1 MSYVDKWDREVN
13 EKQMEFLILDESSGV
28 QEQGQQFD
36 NWQPA
41 TEEVG
46 ADSLAL
52 YFKEMARTPL
62 LTQEEEVKLAKWL
75 EVNQAHIAQMVLR
88 YPYLFLEAT
97 NGGSELALRRLSEKM
112 QDIVTSLQKLRSHGN
127 RGYWSSEIAEREDQI
142 LAKMHE
148 IFRKLALDHRQI
160 GLFIEKLKG
169 RVEKIERAHDKIQH
183 CLIKAG
189 LSSEEIQKL
198 SETIKERP
206 PRVERIRWQTRLGS
220 EQLVALETIEDGLR
234 EILQV
239 ESETRSTEGQ
249 LKDDLAR
256 MLDLYERAKLA
267 EKKLVESNLRLV
279 VSISRK
285 YCNRGVGLVDLIQEG
300 NIGLMRAV
308 GKFDYRRGY
317 KFSTYSTWW
326 IRQAIIRAIQLQART
341 IRIPVHMLDTI
352 SRVRRTSQELARGK
366 GGVPKNEEIAEKMEL
381 PLNQVKKVIEVARRP
396 QPLSLNAP
404 VGGGAETQLL
414 DLVADKHAPSPEE
427 AFVQRN
433 VAEGIRRVLATLS
446 SREERILRQRFGIG
460 GSRPHTLQEVGEE
473 FRLTRERVRQIENKA
488 LKKLQRFRWR
498 QSLDLLDK

>member
-1 MSYVDKWDREVN
+1 MSYVDKWDIEIN
-13 EKQMEFLILDESSGV
+13 EKQMGFLILEESSGGE
-28 QEQGQQFD
+28 EQGQQFD
-36 NWQPA
+36 SWQPA
-41 TEEVG
+41 MEEVG
-46 ADSLAL
+46 SDSLAL

-62 LTQEEEVKLAKWL
+62 LTQEEEVNLAKWL
-75 EVNQAHIAQMVLR
+75 EVNQAQIAQMVLR

-112 QDIVTSLQKLRSHGN
+112 QKLVTSLEKLRAHGN
-127 RGYWSSEIAEREDQI
+127 QGYWNSETAKREDEI

-148 IFRKLALDHRQI
+148 IFRKLVLDHRQT
-160 GLFIEKLKG
+160 GLFIEKLKD
-169 RVEKIERAHDKIQH
+169 RVEKIEGAHSKILH

-189 LSSEEIQKL
+189 LPSEEIHKL
-198 SETIKERP
+198 SEKIKERP
-206 PRVERIRWQTRLGS
+206 AKAERIRWRTRLGS
-220 EQLVALETIEDGLR
+220 EKRVALETIEDGLR

-239 ESETRSTEGQ
+239 ELETRSTERQ
-249 LKDDLAR
+249 LKQDLAKLR
-256 MLDLYERAKLA
+256 NLYEGARLA
-267 EKKLVESNLRLV
+267 EKKLVEGNLRLV

-285 YCNRGVGLVDLIQEG
+285 YRNRGVGLVDLIQEG

-352 SRVRRTSQELARGK
+352 SRVRRTSQELVRGK
-366 GGVPKNEEIAEKMEL
+366 GGVPNNEEIAEKMEL
-381 PLNQVKKVIEVARRP
+381 PLNQVKKVVEVARRP
-396 QPLSLNAP
+396 QPLSLDAP
-404 VGGGAETQLL
+404 VGGGETQLL
-414 DLVADKHAPSPEE
+414 DLIADKHAPSPEE

-433 VAEGIRRVLATLS
+433 MAEGIKRVLATLS

-460 GSRPHTLQEVGEE
+460 ANRPHTLQEVGEG
-473 FRLTRERVRQIENKA
+473 FRLTRERVRQIEKKA
-488 LKKLQRFRWR
+488 LKKLQRFRSR

>member
-1 MSYVDKWDREVN
+1 MSYVDKWDIEIH
-13 EKQMEFLILDESSGV
+13 EKQMGSIMLDESSGDE
-28 QEQGQQFD
+28 EQGQQFD
-36 NWQPA
+36 SWQPA
-41 TEEVG
+41 MEEVG
-46 ADSLAL
+46 SDSLAL
-52 YFKEMARTPL
+52 YFREMARTPL

-75 EVNQAHIAQMVLR
+75 EVNQAQIAQMVLR

-112 QDIVTSLQKLRSHGN
+112 QNLVTSLEKLRAHGN
-127 RGYWSSEIAEREDQI
+127 GGYRSSEIAKREDQI

-160 GLFIEKLKG
+160 GLFIEKLKD
-169 RVEKIERAHDKIQH
+169 RVEKIEGADSKIQQ

-189 LSSEEIQKL
+189 LSSEEIHKL
-198 SETIKERP
+198 SEKIKERP
-206 PRVERIRWQTRLGS
+206 PKTERIRWQTRLGS
-220 EQLVALETIEDGLR
+220 QKLVALETIEAGLR

-239 ESETRSTEGQ
+239 ELETRSTEGQ
-249 LKDDLAR
+249 LKQDLAKA
-256 MLDLYERAKLA
+256 LNLYESAKLA
-267 EKKLVESNLRLV
+267 EKKLVEGNLRLV

-352 SRVRRTSQELARGK
+352 SRVRRTSQELVRGK

-381 PLNQVKKVIEVARRP
+381 SLNQVKKVIEIARRRE
-396 QPLSLNAP
+396 PLSLDAP
-404 VGGGAETQLL
+404 VGGGETQLL
-414 DLVADKHAPSPEE
+414 DLVADKYAPSPEE

-433 VAEGIRRVLATLS
+433 MAEGIRRVLATLS

-473 FRLTRERVRQIENKA
+473 FQLTRERVRQIEKKA
-488 LKKLQRFRWR
+488 LKKLQRFSWR

>member
-1 MSYVDKWDREVN
+1 MSYVDKWDIEIN
-13 EKQMEFLILDESSGV
+13 EKQMGFLVSEESPGGE
-28 QEQGQQFD
+28 EQGQQFD

-41 TEEVG
+41 MEEVG
-46 ADSLAL
+46 PDSLAL
-52 YFKEMARTPL
+52 YFREMARTPL

-75 EVNQAHIAQMVLR
+75 EVNQAQIAQMVLR

-97 NGGSELALRRLSEKM
+97 NGGSELALRRLSGKM
-112 QDIVTSLQKLRSHGN
+112 QSLVTSLEKMRANGN
-127 RGYWSSEIAEREDQI
+127 RGYWSSETARREDRI

-148 IFRKLALDHRQI
+148 IFRKLALDHGQI
-160 GLFIEKLKG
+160 GLFIEKLKD
-169 RVEKIERAHDKIQH
+169 RVKKIEGAHDKIQH

-189 LSSEEIQKL
+189 LSSEEIHKL
-198 SETIKERP
+198 SEKIKERP
-206 PRVERIRWQTRLGS
+206 PKAERIRWQTRLGS
-220 EQLVALETIEDGLR
+220 ERLVALETIEDGLR

-239 ESETRSTEGQ
+239 ELETRSTEGQ
-249 LKDDLAR
+249 LQQDLTK
-256 MLDLYERAKLA
+256 MLNLYESAKLA
-267 EKKLVESNLRLV
+267 EKKLVEGNLRLV

-352 SRVRRTSQELARGK
+352 SRVRRTSQELARGQ
-366 GGVPKNEEIAEKMEL
+366 GGVAKSEEIAERMEL
-381 PLNQVKKVIEVARRP
+381 SLKQVKKVIEVARRP
-396 QPLSLNAP
+396 QPLSLDAP
-404 VGGGAETQLL
+404 VGGGETQLL
-414 DLVADKHAPSPEE
+414 DLIADKHAPSPEE

-433 VAEGIRRVLATLS
+433 MAEGIRRVLATLS

-460 GSRPHTLQEVGEE
+460 ENRPHTLQEVGEE
-473 FRLTRERVRQIENKA
+473 FGLTRERVRQIENKA

-498 QSLDLLDK
+498 QNLDLLDK